1 MCFYTVCTITSK
13 TKIGGMKTHTLIF
26 STFAGITQLDLIL
39 TLAGGKALFVHV
51 MNNVSNT
58 NRKGVTD

>member
-1 MCFYTVCTITSK
+1 M
-13 TKIGGMKTHTLIF
+13 LIF